1 MDLQIIR
8 NMSDEDLEKYL
19 KGLTKRNNTNCVKCG
34 KISGNYTV
42 NIQNKK
48 KIQQK
53 KLCSLC
59 NDCYVDLLEYLGLC
73 DIIWD

>member
-1 MDLQIIR
+1 MDLEKIR
-8 NMSDEDLEKYL
+8 RMSDEELESYL
-19 KGLTKRNNTNCVKCG
+19 KTISNKKSVCIKCG
-34 KISGNYTV
+34 QARPNYTI
-42 NIQNKK
+42 NISNKK

-59 NDCYVDLLEYLGLC
+59 SDCYVDLLDYLGAC

>member
-1 MDLQIIR
+1 MDLDKIR
-8 NMSDEDLEKYL
+8 KMNDIELMNYL
-19 KGLTKRNNTNCVKCG
+19 KTLSNKKSVCAKCG
-34 KISGNYTV
+34 EASPNYTI

-59 NDCYVDLLEYLGLC
+59 NNCYSDLLDYLGVC
-73 DIIWD
+73 DILWD

>member
-1 MDLQIIR
+1 MDLEKIR
-8 NMSDEDLEKYL
+8 NMNDEELESYL
-19 KGLTKRNNTNCVKCG
+19 KGLTKRNNTTCVKCG
-34 KISGNYTV
+34 KTNSNYTI

-59 NDCYVDLLEYLGLC
+59 NDCYVDLLDYLGVC
-73 DIIWD
+73 DILWD